1 MAKTNKIL
9 SKEELKNEIELY
21 LNDFKRIYDSFEIY
35 RGIKKSVTEYSRE
48 INSISQLIVPVL
60 SSLQYTFLM
69 GLAKMLLEDE
79 DKNIQNLLTL
89 CGYNKNVF
97 PIEHRREYIDDEGN
111 DLIPPDIEKVII
123 QEDIDNIKNQ
133 LRIHKQTI
141 KNLDNIRNK
150 FLAHNDEE
158 YYHDVDKLFKE
169 NSITYAEIEKMLEV
183 LENALNTLI
192 KDLIDTTWHF
202 TKEGVDDFTYICK
215 VLKENKEMHIKR
227 IKQ

>member
-1 MAKTNKIL
+1 
-9 SKEELKNEIELY
+9 
-21 LNDFKRIYDSFEIY
+21 
-35 RGIKKSVTEYSRE
+35 
-48 INSISQLIVPVL
+48 
-60 SSLQYTFLM
+60 
-69 GLAKMLLEDE
+69 MLLEDE

-111 DLIPPDIEKVII
+111 DLIPPDIEKVNI
-123 QEDIDNIKNQ
+123 QEDIDNIRNQ

-169 NSITYAEIEKMLEV
+169 TFNPFKIKYAP
-183 LENALNTLI
+183 
-192 KDLIDTTWHF
+192 
-202 TKEGVDDFTYICK
+202 
-215 VLKENKEMHIKR
+215 
-227 IKQ
+227 

>member
-21 LNDFKRIYDSFEIY
+21 LNDFKRMYDSFEIY
-35 RGIKKSVTEYSRE
+35 RGIKESVTEYSRE

-89 CGYNKNVF
+89 WGYNKNVF

-111 DLIPPDIEKVII
+111 DLIPPDIEKVNI
-123 QEDIDNIKNQ
+123 QEDIDNIRNQ

-183 LENALNTLI
+183 LKNALNTLI

-202 TKEGVDDFTYICK
+202 TKEGVDAFTYICK
-215 VLKENKEMHIKR
+215 VLKEKKEMHIKR